1 MAIHKKFNN
10 QDSKI
15 SDLSII
21 DHSQLSGTN
30 NYGAHPI
37 SAIRKLPEK
46 LQSLKEVDESLQTQI
61 NTIQDNTST
70 LQEQINNVETNA
82 KQIRIEVDDAGDTVT
97 FYNYENESSQFRT
110 GNAPDNITLEISND
124 ELTLKQVFVNEDNL
138 TGLGTQASPINL
150 KNLPDQETIISDN
163 NEIYATAIKDTQG
176 AITTNDIRTF
186 ENSTNSSISTIQNN
200 IESINS
206 ELETQDN
213 SIRELNSRVKGIG
226 GYLNAHDFGSANPTQ
241 EELNQYALSEI
252 SGISSINEVFNQTK
266 VKNLND
272 GNI

>member
-46 LQSLKEVDESLQTQI
+46 LQSLKEVDESLQAQI

-110 GNAPDNITLEISND
+110 GNAPDNVTLEISND

-150 KNLPDQETIISDN
+150 KNLPDQETIISGN
-163 NEIYATAIKDTQG
+163 NELYATAIKDTQG

-186 ENSTNSSISTIQNN
+186 ENNTNSSISTIQNN
-200 IESINS
+200 IESINTVNQ
-206 ELETQDN
+206 TQQNQINDLLT
-213 SIRELNSRVKGIG
+213 RTQGMG
-226 GYLNAHDFGSANPTQ
+226 GYLNAHDFGSANPTP
-241 EELNQYALSEI
+241 EELTEYAIQDIGTITTQAEI
-252 SGISSINEVFNQTK
+252 YNGTK
-266 VKNLND
+266 VKNLFNND
-272 GNI
+272 I